1 MKYQLLA
8 ATSITTIAM
17 SAMLPHYTDW
27 SGTNFSDGGAN
38 GHHYGSSFVTTYNGH
53 SDLQL
58 VSDGQPGTYGTWQG
72 EDFQGRH
79 IVAFDA
85 SFKWSFK
92 NDGGPGDGFSFL
104 FGDMTDMSGNQWEGG
119 EYGLNRF
126 SKLGSGM
133 SIGFDSYGGDS
144 GVYAR
149 WGGQSITW
157 TNFGNEWYNIATYS
171 DYNQALDDFYQGT
184 VTVKWNIETGL
195 QVGIAWPGHDTWWGI
210 NTDMFTGSIMDT
222 TDFSFGF
229 AARNGGIDMD
239 VLIDEFNV
247 TYTYF
252 LDCNSNDID
261 DANEIKKGAAQD
273 CNGNG
278 IPDECDIANGGSDVN
293 NNNIPDECECIG
305 DVNGDGVSVNVQDL
319 LALIGYWG
327 SSGGPGDINS
337 DGIVNVSDILI
348 LVDNWGS
355 CN

>member
-1 MKYQLLA
+1 MKYQLLSA
-8 ATSITTIAM
+8 FVITTTTMA
-17 SAMLPHYTDW
+17 AMLPHYSDW
-27 SGTNFSDGGAN
+27 SGTNFSDGGN
-38 GHHYGSSFVTTYNGH
+38 GTHHGSSFVTTYNGH

-58 VSDGQPGTYGTWQG
+58 VSDGQPGTYGTWKG
-72 EDFQGRH
+72 EEFTGKH

-126 SKLGSGM
+126 SEMGSGM

-149 WGGQSITW
+149 WGGQNITW
-157 TNFGNEWYNIATYS
+157 TNFGNEWYHIATYS
-171 DYNQALDDFYQGT
+171 DYNQALDDYWQGT
-184 VTVKWNIETGL
+184 ISIKWNVDTGL
-195 QVGIAWPGHDTWWGI
+195 QVGIAWPGYDTWWGI
-210 NTDMFTGSIMDT
+210 DTDMFTGAIMDT

-239 VLIDEFNV
+239 VLIDELSV
-247 TYTYF
+247 DYTYF
-252 LDCNSNDID
+252 LDCNGNDID
-261 DANEIKKGAAQD
+261 DTYDIKNGGSQD

-278 IPDECDIANGGSDVN
+278 IPDECDIAHGGSDAN
-293 NNNIPDECECIG
+293 NNGILDECECIG
-305 DVNGDGVSVNVQDL
+305 DVNGDGENVNVIDL
-319 LALIGYWG
+319 LMLIKYWG
-327 SSGGPGDINS
+327 SSGGPGDINA
-337 DGIVNVSDILI
+337 DGIVNVADLLL

>member
-1 MKYQLLA
+1 MKYQLLVPTA
-8 ATSITTIAM
+8 ITTTALA
-17 SAMLPHYTDW
+17 AMLTHYTDW
-27 SGTNFSDGGAN
+27 TGTNFSDGGN
-38 GHHYGSSFVTTYNGH
+38 GTHYGSSFVTTYNGH

-72 EDFQGRH
+72 EDFPGRH

-85 SFKWSFK
+85 TFKWSFK

-119 EYGLNRF
+119 EHGLNRF
-126 SKLGSGM
+126 TTMGSGM

-149 WGGQSITW
+149 WGGQSVTW
-157 TNFGNEWYNIATYS
+157 TNFGNEWYNIGTYT
-171 DYNQALDDFYQGT
+171 DYGQALDDYYQGT
-184 VTVKWNIETGL
+184 VTVIWNIATGL
-195 QVGIAWPGHDTWWGI
+195 QVGIAWPAHETWWGI
-210 NTDMFTGSIMDT
+210 DTGLFTGSIMDT

-252 LDCNSNDID
+252 LDCNGNDID
-261 DANEIKKGAAQD
+261 DTLDIKSGVAQD

-278 IPDECDIANGGSDVN
+278 IPDACDIANGGDDAN
-293 NNNIPDECECIG
+293 NNGTPDECECLG
-305 DVNGDGVSVNVQDL
+305 DVQGDDTNVDIEDL
-319 LALIGYWG
+319 LVLIKYWG
-327 SSGGPGDINS
+327 SEGGPADINA
-337 DGIVNVSDILI
+337 DGIVDIADLLI
-348 LVDNWGS
+348 LVANWGP

>member
-8 ATSITTIAM
+8 ATAITTTALAV
-17 SAMLPHYTDW
+17 SFPHYTNW
-27 SGTNFSDGGAN
+27 FAINFSNGGN
-38 GHHYGSSFVTTYNGH
+38 GTHHGSSYVTTYNNH

-72 EDFQGRH
+72 EDFPGQN

-85 SFKWSFK
+85 TFKWSFK

-119 EYGLNRF
+119 EHGLNRF
-126 SKLGSGM
+126 AAMGSGM
-133 SIGFDSYGGDS
+133 SIGFDSYGNDS

-149 WGGQSITW
+149 WGGQSVTW
-157 TNFGNEWYNIATYS
+157 TNFGNEWYNIATYT
-171 DYNQALDDFYQGT
+171 DYNYALDDVNQGT
-184 VTVKWNIETGL
+184 VQVKWDIETGL
-195 QVGIAWPGHDTWWGI
+195 LVGIAWPNHSMWWGI
-210 NTDMFTGSIMDT
+210 DTELFTGSIMDT

-252 LDCNSNDID
+252 LDCNGNDID
-261 DANEIKKGAAQD
+261 DAIDINDGVAQD

-278 IPDECDIANGGSDVN
+278 IPDACDIANGGDDAN
-293 NNNIPDECECIG
+293 NNGTPDECECIG
-305 DVNGDGVSVNVQDL
+305 DVQGDGVNVDVEDL
-319 LALIGYWG
+319 LMVIKYWG
-327 SSGGPGDINS
+327 SEGGPADINA
-337 DGIVNVSDILI
+337 DGFVDITDLLI
-348 LVDNWGS
+348 LVANWGP